1 VLDGQ
6 LDLVISDL
14 HLLDGEDGLDAVAA
28 VRQACGRR
36 VPAMI
41 VTGDTSPA
49 EIRRASA
56 SGNMVLFKPL
66 QPSKLFGVLRSIVR

>member
-1 VLDGQ
+1 
-6 LDLVISDL
+6 
-14 HLLDGEDGLDAVAA
+14 
-28 VRQACGRR
+28 
-36 VPAMI
+36 MI